1 MFREI
6 LVPSSSSL
14 TLELPAELVGKQVE
28 ILAFELQE
36 QKPAVAAEPS
46 EEEMA
51 RRIAEIQDIFKDHR
65 VDLTNFKFDRNEA
78 NNYDE

>member
-6 LVPSSSSL
+6 LVPISSSL

-28 ILAFELQE
+28 ILAFELHE
-36 QKPAVAAEPS
+36 QPTVAAAPT
-46 EEEMA
+46 EEELA
-51 RRIAEIQDIFKDHR
+51 RRVAEIQDIFKDHR
-65 VDLTNFKFDRNEA
+65 VDLTNFRFDRNEA